1 MYFVNAAFSKN
12 ITILRKERKMT
23 QKKVAEELGVSQALL
38 SHYEKNIRECGLD
51 FVVRMSEY
59 YDVSCDF
66 LLGVTEERGN
76 CKKNPQEPPKKE
88 KENHIPKCISSSLN
102 IVFGIVKKINSKSL
116 SRFIINYFSTAV
128 YTIFRTLYKA
138 NENNSEE
145 IFDVTPTL
153 FSAVSESNLAMS
165 KSLCDLVLQGKGK
178 GKDKIKMEDI
188 PEIDFEALK
197 EEYDE
202 DVDELRSLINYTED
216 INYYSKG

>member
-1 MYFVNAAFSKN
+1 MNAAFSRN

-76 CKKNPQEPPKKE
+76 CKKNPPLPPVKE
-88 KENHIPKCISSSLN
+88 KENHIPKGIQSSLN
-102 IVFGIVKKINSKSL
+102 IVFGIAKKINSKSL
-116 SRFIINYFSTAV
+116 SRFILNYLSTSV
-128 YTIFRTLYKA
+128 YTMFRTLYKA
-138 NENNSEE
+138 NNKNSEE
-145 IFDVTPTL
+145 IFDVTPTM

-165 KSLCDLVLQGKGK
+165 RSLCDLVLEGKGK
-178 GKDKIKMEDI
+178 GRDKISKDDI
-188 PEIDFEALK
+188 PEVTFENLR
-197 EEYDE
+197 EEFD
-202 DVDELRSLINYTED
+202 DDADELRALINYTED

>member
-1 MYFVNAAFSKN
+1 MNAAFSRN

-76 CKKNPQEPPKKE
+76 CKKNPPLPPVKE
-88 KENHIPKCISSSLN
+88 KENHIPKCIQSSLN
-102 IVFGIVKKINSKSL
+102 IVFALVKKINSKSL
-116 SRFIINYFSTAV
+116 NRFSLNYFSTAI
-128 YTIFRTLYKA
+128 YNMFRTLYKA
-138 NENNSEE
+138 NEKNNED
-145 IFDVTPTL
+145 IFDVTPTMYN
-153 FSAVSESNLAMS
+153 AVCDSNLVMS
-165 KSLCDLVLQGKGK
+165 KALCDLVLDGKGK
-178 GKDKIKMEDI
+178 GKDKIQPDDI
-188 PEIDFEALK
+188 PEITFDSLR
-197 EEYDE
+197 EEFD
-202 DVDELRSLINYTED
+202 DDADELRALITYTED